1 MSSGVNAVSAADGTM
16 NDSVVSTIN
25 LFFSD
30 SAIWLV
36 PLLLVLIQFCFK
48 LFIAEKASI
57 HQVWRNFLQ
66 SPVDVGFLALS
77 FSASLMITN
86 PKNSGA
92 IFGSALTFILL
103 LVISVVIWKCS
114 PIHTTKGSIAA
125 SSALAII
132 NFIITGMMLVYSI
145 SMMVGAS

>member
-1 MSSGVNAVSAADGTM
+1 MSSGVTAVGSADGTM
-16 NDSVVSTIN
+16 NDSVVSTVN

-57 HQVWRNFLQ
+57 HQVWKNFLQ

-86 PKNSGA
+86 PTNSGA
-92 IFGSALTFILL
+92 IFGSALAFILV

-114 PIHTTKGSIAA
+114 PTHTTKGSIAA
-125 SSALAII
+125 SSALVVI

>member
-1 MSSGVNAVSAADGTM
+1 MNSDVNTVSSANGTID
-16 NDSVVSTIN
+16 DSVVSIVN

-36 PLLLVLIQFCFK
+36 PLLLVLIQFFFK

-57 HQVWRNFLQ
+57 HQVWKNFLQ

-92 IFGSALTFILL
+92 IFGSALAFILL
-103 LVISVVIWKCS
+103 LVLSVVIWKCS
-114 PIHTTKGSIAA
+114 PVHANKTAVAT
-125 SSALAII
+125 SSFLVII